1 MATKTQTGQQTELRH
16 NALGLGALVYQGITH
31 ISPATSV
38 IFLLPLIALKAGP
51 VMDISMILSMI
62 ACFFIASTVAEF
74 SRFMPSSGGYYS
86 FVTRGLGQRAGFMA
100 TVSYLAYDV
109 LGGAAT
115 LGFIGY
121 IAGQFL
127 ITEAN
132 VHIAWWIL
140 SLIAFALVFTL
151 TYRGVRISLRTIM
164 ILGSLEMLIMI
175 ALAITFLVH
184 PGPHASFVAP
194 LKINLAPNGLRGV
207 IAGMVFSTL
216 ALSGFEAPAPLAQ
229 EAHQPARFIRRAV
242 LVSLLVVGVFYV
254 FEAYASAIGWG
265 TSAISAFATNAAPYT
280 LLAHRL
286 WGPVSWLVFF
296 AVCNSAVAVGMA
308 CTNAATRVMY
318 TMGQAGTFPKA
329 FAHVHPKFR
338 TPTFAVGAMIAFGI
352 IAVAIMGA
360 LFGGSE
366 VFGFG
371 GTIATLGVICLY
383 FLANIALIAY
393 IKRERP
399 QDYKPWLHLVFP
411 ILGSLAL
418 LPALFT
424 TVWPIPA
431 YPGWICF
438 YVFIAWLLAGAI
450 GLVWLSRNRPDAL
463 RRGVT
468 AMVMKGEMDAAE
480 DEAVGTRGGQPDE
493 SPASS

>member
-1 MATKTQTGQQTELRH
+1 MHPESGVSTQTDTGQVVELRH

-38 IFLLPLIALKAGP
+38 IFLLPLIALHAGP
-51 VMDISMILSMI
+51 VMDISMLLSMI

-86 FVTRGLGQRAGFMA
+86 FVTRGLGDRAGFMA
-100 TVSYLAYDV
+100 TVSYLAYDC
-109 LGGAAT
+109 LGAAAT

-140 SLIAFALVFTL
+140 ALVAFAIVWAL
-151 TYRGVRISLRTIM
+151 TYRGVRLSLRTIM

-184 PGPHASFVAP
+184 PGPHSSFVAP
-194 LKINLAPNGLRGV
+194 FKINLAPSGLHGV
-207 IAGMVFSTL
+207 IAGMVFSIL

-229 EAHQPARFIRRAV
+229 EANRPATFIRRAV
-242 LVSLLVVGVFYV
+242 LSSLLVVGVFYI

-265 TSAISAFATNAAPYT
+265 TPTIAAFASNAAPYT
-280 LLAHRL
+280 LLAHKL

-318 TMGQAGTFPKA
+318 TMGQAGTLPRQFG
-329 FAHVHPKFR
+329 HLHPKYR
-338 TPTFAVGAMIAFGI
+338 TPTFAIMVQIVAGI
-352 IAVAIMGA
+352 VMVAIVGG
-360 LFGGSE
+360 LFGGIN

-371 GTIATLGVICLY
+371 GTIATLGVILLY
-383 FLANIALIAY
+383 FMSNIALVSY
-393 IKRERP
+393 IRRERP
-399 QDYKPWLHLVFP
+399 QDFKPWLHLVFP

-418 LPALFT
+418 LPAAFT
-424 TVWPIPA
+424 TVWPVPA
-431 YPGWICF
+431 YPDWICF
-438 YVFIAWLLAGAI
+438 YVFLAWLLAGAI
-450 GLVWLSRNRPDAL
+450 GLTWLVRRRPEAL
-463 RRGVT
+463 ERGT
-468 AMVMKGEMDAAE
+468 TTLVMKGEAETDAV
-480 DEAVGTRGGQPDE
+480 EA
-493 SPASS
+493 

>member
-1 MATKTQTGQQTELRH
+1 MATTTQTGQQTELRH
-16 NALGLGALVYQGITH
+16 NTLGLGALVYQGITH

-51 VMDISMILSMI
+51 VMDISMLLSMI

-86 FVTRGLGQRAGFMA
+86 FVTRGLGERAGFMA

-109 LGGAAT
+109 LGSAAT

-127 ITEAN
+127 ITEVN

-140 SLIAFALVFTL
+140 SLVAFAIVGAL

-184 PGPHASFVAP
+184 PGPHSSFIAP
-194 LKINLAPNGLRGV
+194 LKINLAPHGFRGV
-207 IAGMVFSTL
+207 IAGMVFSIL

-229 EAHQPARFIRRAV
+229 EAHRPATFIRRAV
-242 LVSLLVVGVFYV
+242 LVSLLVVGLFYI

-265 TSAISAFATNAAPYT
+265 TSAIGAFATNAGPYT

-318 TMGQAGTFPKA
+318 TMGQAGTLPSRFGY
-329 FAHVHPKFR
+329 VHPKFR
-338 TPTFAVGAMIAFGI
+338 TPTFAITVTISGGI
-352 IAVAIMGA
+352 VVVAIIGA
-360 LFGGSE
+360 LFGGSN

-371 GTIATLGVICLY
+371 GTIATLGVIVLY
-383 FLANIALIAY
+383 FMANIALITY
-393 IKRERP
+393 IRRYRP
-399 QDYKPWLHLVFP
+399 QEFKPWLHMVFP
-411 ILGSLAL
+411 ILGSMAL

-431 YPGWICF
+431 YPFWICF
-438 YVFIAWLLAGAI
+438 YVYAAWLLAGSA
-450 GLVWLSRNRPDAL
+450 GLVWLIRRRPDAL
-463 RRGVT
+463 QRGMT
-468 AMVMKGEMDAAE
+468 TMVMKGAMDA
-480 DEAVGTRGGQPDE
+480 VGVAGDQLDE
-493 SPASS
+493 SAAGS

>member
-1 MATKTQTGQQTELRH
+1 MATQTEASQEVELRH

-51 VMDISMILSMI
+51 VMDISMVLSMI

-86 FVTRGLGQRAGFMA
+86 FVTRGLGDRAGFMA
-100 TVSYLAYDV
+100 TVSYLSYDC
-109 LGGAAT
+109 LGAAAT

-127 ITEAN
+127 IAEVN
-132 VHIAWWIL
+132 VHISWWIL
-140 SLIAFALVFTL
+140 ALAAFLIVWGL
-151 TYRGVRISLRTIM
+151 TYRGVRLSLRTIM
-164 ILGSLEMLIMI
+164 ILGTLEMLIMI

-184 PGPHASFVAP
+184 PGPHSSFVAP
-194 LKINLAPNGLRGV
+194 LKINLAPHGFRSV
-207 IAGMVFSTL
+207 IAGMVFSIL

-229 EAHQPARFIRRAV
+229 EAHRPATFIRRAV
-242 LVSLLVVGVFYV
+242 LTSLLVVGVFYI

-265 TSAISAFATNAAPYT
+265 TPNIAAFATNAAPYT
-280 LLAHRL
+280 LLAHKL

-318 TMGQAGTFPKA
+318 TMGQAGTLPKQ
-329 FAHVHPKFR
+329 FGHLHRKYR
-338 TPTFAVGAMIAFGI
+338 TPTFAIGVQI
-352 IAVAIMGA
+352 IAGMISVAIVGL
-360 LFGGSE
+360 LFGGIN

-371 GTIATLGVICLY
+371 GTIATLGVILLY
-383 FLANIALIAY
+383 FMANIALIAY
-393 IKRERP
+393 IRRERP
-399 QDYKPWLHLVFP
+399 QDFKPWLHMVFP

-418 LPALFT
+418 LPAAFT

-431 YPGWICF
+431 YPFWICF
-438 YVFIAWLLAGAI
+438 YVFIAWLLAGAV
-450 GLVWLSRNRPDAL
+450 GLVWLLRRRPDAL
-463 RRGVT
+463 QRGT
-468 AMVMKGEMDAAE
+468 STMVMKGAMDVE
-480 DEAVGTRGGQPDE
+480 GDEG
-493 SPASS
+493 

>member
-1 MATKTQTGQQTELRH
+1 MHPETGVSAQAGTGQDVELRH

-38 IFLLPLIALKAGP
+38 IFLLPLIALHAGP
-51 VMDISMILSMI
+51 VMDISMLLSMI

-74 SRFMPSSGGYYS
+74 SRFMPSSGGYYT
-86 FVTRGLGQRAGFMA
+86 FVTRGLGDRAGFMA
-100 TVSYLAYDV
+100 TVSYLAYDC
-109 LGGAAT
+109 LGAAAT

-121 IAGQFL
+121 IAAQFL

-140 SLIAFALVFTL
+140 GLVAFAIVWAM
-151 TYRGVRISLRTIM
+151 TYRGVRLSLRTIM

-184 PGPHASFVAP
+184 PGPHSSFVAP
-194 LKINLAPNGLRGV
+194 LKINLAPSGLHGV
-207 IAGMVFSTL
+207 IAGMVFSIL

-229 EAHQPARFIRRAV
+229 EANRPAIFIRRAV
-242 LVSLLVVGVFYV
+242 LSSLLVVGVFYI

-265 TSAISAFATNAAPYT
+265 TPTIAAFASNAAPYT
-280 LLAHRL
+280 LLAHKL

-318 TMGQAGTFPKA
+318 TMGQAGTLPRQFG
-329 FAHVHPKFR
+329 HLHPKYR
-338 TPTFAVGAMIAFGI
+338 TPTFA
-352 IAVAIMGA
+352 IAVQIVAGIVMVAIVGG
-360 LFGGSE
+360 LFGGIN

-371 GTIATLGVICLY
+371 GTIATLGVIVLY
-383 FLANIALIAY
+383 FMSNIALVSY
-393 IKRERP
+393 IRRERP
-399 QDYKPWLHLVFP
+399 QDFKPWLHLIFP

-418 LPALFT
+418 LPAAFT

-431 YPGWICF
+431 YPDWICF
-438 YVFIAWLLAGAI
+438 YVFLAWILAGAI
-450 GLVWLSRNRPDAL
+450 GLIWLVRRRPEAL
-463 RRGVT
+463 ERGMT
-468 AMVMKGEMDAAE
+468 TLVMKGATDTDAV
-480 DEAVGTRGGQPDE
+480 EA
-493 SPASS
+493 

>member
-1 MATKTQTGQQTELRH
+1 MSTQTETGQQAELRH
-16 NALGLGALVYQGITH
+16 NTLGLGALVYQGITH

-38 IFLLPLIALKAGP
+38 IFLLPLIALKAGT
-51 VMDISMILSMI
+51 VMDISMVLSMI
-62 ACFFIASTVAEF
+62 ACFFIANTVAEF

-86 FVTRGLGQRAGFMA
+86 FVTRGLGQQAGFMA

-109 LGGAAT
+109 LGAAAT

-127 ITEAN
+127 ITEVN

-140 SLIAFALVFTL
+140 SLVAFAIVWAL
-151 TYRGVRISLRTIM
+151 TYRGIRLSLRTIV

-175 ALAITFLVH
+175 ALAITFFVH
-184 PGPHASFVAP
+184 PGPHSSFVAP
-194 LKINLAPNGLRGV
+194 LKINLAPHGLRGV
-207 IAGMVFSTL
+207 IAGMVFSIL

-229 EAHQPARFIRRAV
+229 EAHRPATFIRRAV
-242 LVSLLVVGVFYV
+242 LVSLLVVGLFYI

-265 TSAISAFATNAAPYT
+265 TSSIAAFASNAAPYT
-280 LLAHRL
+280 LLAHKL

-318 TMGQAGTFPKA
+318 TMGQAGTLPRRFGY
-329 FAHVHPKFR
+329 VNPKFR
-338 TPTFAVGAMIAFGI
+338 TPTFAIFVMMAGGI
-352 IAVAIMGA
+352 VVVAITGG
-360 LFGGSE
+360 LFGGDD

-371 GTIATLGVICLY
+371 GTIATLGVIVLY
-383 FLANIALIAY
+383 FMANLALISY
-393 IKRERP
+393 IRRERP
-399 QDYKPWLHLVFP
+399 QDFRPWLHLVFP

-424 TVWPIPA
+424 TVWPVPA
-431 YPGWICF
+431 YPDWICF
-438 YVFIAWLLAGAI
+438 YVFVAWLLAGAV
-450 GLVWLSRNRPDAL
+450 GLIWLSRNRPDNL
-463 RRGVT
+463 RQGMT
-468 AMVMKGEMDAAE
+468 TMVMKGAADAPGDTDAPG
-480 DEAVGTRGGQPDE
+480 DEALT
-493 SPASS
+493 SS